1 MKKSLITTILIVIT
15 ISMSATLTL
24 AGETPHPP
32 GWIDFD
38 RIIIPP
44 DAAEV
49 TEIDLD
55 SSVLGLMDLDSDST
69 TRDLISIRVKTF
81 SIDSNDF
88 DKYKSELQQIDGQLS
103 EGIWKRLVRVVD
115 PEEYTTISFCM
126 DQSHPAGLV
135 ILSVDQD
142 EVTIVNMVG
151 AINLDNLDLLG
162 LDEATLDSLEESLE
176 NEENREQ

>member
-1 MKKSLITTILIVIT
+1 MRNLLLSMMSILLG
-15 ISMSATLTL
+15 SCLTVV
-24 AGETPHPP
+24 AASSGENGQPV

-55 SSVLGLMDLDSDST
+55 SSVLGFIDLDSDST

-81 SIDSNDF
+81 SIDSTDF
-88 DKYKSELQQIDGQLS
+88 DKYKLELQQIDSQLS
-103 EGIWKRLVRVVD
+103 EGIWKRMVRVVNPD
-115 PEEYTTISFCM
+115 EYTTISFCM
-126 DQSHPAGLV
+126 DETIPAGLV
-135 ILSVDQD
+135 ILSIDQD

-162 LDEATLDSLEESLE
+162 LDEATLDSLEESME
-176 NEENREQ
+176 NDEDVER